1 MDKGHFDEVIA
12 FAIEK
17 EQEAVNDSTAASK
30 TVKRANMRDMLLEF
44 AAQEEAHKQK
54 LMGIDRE
61 KVAETSIVNIPDLK
75 IADYSDNVELTPDMD
90 YRDLLTAAMKREE
103 KAHKLYTTLASSAD
117 EPGLKRLFEML
128 AQEEARH
135 KLALEREYDEHV
147 LTEN

>member
-12 FAIEK
+12 FAIAK
-17 EQEAVNDSTAASK
+17 EQEAVDDYTAASK
-30 TVKRANMRDMLLEF
+30 TVKRANVKDMLLEF

-54 LMGIDRE
+54 LMGIDQE

-75 IADYSDNVELTPDMD
+75 IADYSDTVELTPDMD

-103 KAHKLYTTLASSAD
+103 KAHNLYTTLASSAD

-128 AQEEARH
+128 AQEEAGH

>member
-1 MDKGHFDEVIA
+1 MDKGHFDEVVA
-12 FAIEK
+12 FAIAK
-17 EQEAVNDSTAASK
+17 EQEAVDDYTAASK
-30 TVKRANMRDMLLEF
+30 TVKRANVKDMLLEF

-54 LMGIDRE
+54 LMGIDQE

-75 IADYSDNVELTPDMD
+75 IADYSDTVKFTPNMD

-103 KAHKLYTTLASSAD
+103 KAHNLYTTLASSAD

-128 AQEEARH
+128 AQEEAGH